1 MEIFSC
7 YDNILMHNI
16 LIRVFSFTFVK
27 LKIVCCHDEEQFIA
41 KTRRFH
47 WIVSALLSRNNFNNK
62 TDNTMKK
69 YKYSSIGTV
78 PKSNNKLVESD
89 TPNKLVL
96 VRKDM
101 DANEHERLYA

>member
-1 MEIFSC
+1 MFSEENKLENYANPRYNCITMEIFSC

-16 LIRVFSFTFVK
+16 LIRIFSFTFVK
-27 LKIVCCHDEEQFIA
+27 LKIVCCHDGEQFIA

-69 YKYSSIGTV
+69 YKYRSIGIV
-78 PKSNNKLVESD
+78 PKSNKKTSRIRY
-89 TPNKLVL
+89 P
-96 VRKDM
+96 
-101 DANEHERLYA
+101 